1 MYRWKKVITA
11 VLLTTILTMNGN
23 YDFIANNKSINK
35 DSKMTNPSML
45 TIKGRCMNPKNG
57 NKYSNVLIRERGN
70 VQQYASKININE
82 NLSEIIARLVLYYV
96 DLSDSSKSII
106 TEKRGG
112 IYSQIEDSIKLHIN
126 TKADKQYYIYDKDG
140 KLVDKII
147 IDDDGSGISSNLD
160 VGKYKIVGP
169 EGEFNFEVSK
179 KDIKQVFNFN
189 QNQLQETNFSQ
200 RLLEDRNDLNRGQEV
215 TTKYA
220 ISSEVDS
227 LKPNLSS
234 TQNSFFSSKSIVALI
249 VFFTISIGFFEHYK
263 NVF

>member
-11 VLLTTILTMNGN
+11 VLLTSILAMNGN
-23 YDFIANNKSINK
+23 YNFVAKNKSVNK
-35 DSKMTNPSML
+35 DSKMTNPSTL
-45 TIKGRCMNPKNG
+45 TIKGGCMNPKNG
-57 NKYSNVLIRERGN
+57 NKYSNVLIRERDN
-70 VQQYASKININE
+70 VQQYASKININK
-82 NLSEIIARLVLYYV
+82 NLSEIITRLVLYYV
-96 DLSDSSKSII
+96 DLSNSSKSII
-106 TEKRGG
+106 TENQDD
-112 IYSQIEDSIKLHIN
+112 IYSQIEDSLKLHIN
-126 TKADKQYYIYDKDG
+126 PKADNQYYIYDKDG

-147 IDDDGSGISSNLD
+147 IDDGSGISSNLD

-189 QNQLQETNFSQ
+189 QNQLQETNFTQS
-200 RLLEDRNDLNRGQEV
+200 LLEDRNDLNRGQEV

-249 VFFTISIGFFEHYK
+249 VFFTISIGFF
-263 NVF
+263 